1 MRKNASLARRIMC
14 VSGLLS
20 VCTQSLGQDQEAGVA
35 TTDTEIADDD
45 GDEATA
51 GFGAAHRLNCG
62 GAAFVDSAGREWSA
76 DSGYALPSSAEHD
89 AENAAYDVPGV
100 SSRDARLLYVKR
112 V

>member
-1 MRKNASLARRIMC
+1 MC

-20 VCTQSLGQDQEAGVA
+20 VCAQSLGQNQEAGVA
-35 TTDTEIADDD
+35 ATDNAEIADDD

-51 GFGAAHRLNCG
+51 GFGAAHRVNCG

-76 DSGYALPSSAEHD
+76 DAGYALPSSAEHD